1 MNGES
6 LLSPQGAP
14 HELRAIPPLAPL
26 RWLKL
31 GWADFAAA
39 PLASGFYG
47 AMFAL
52 MGWALAALFDYAY
65 QYVSTLATG
74 FLLLGPFLATG
85 LYSLSRDREQ
95 GRRAN
100 FAASLVAWRE
110 NLGGLSIYVLIV
122 TVVMLVWARAS
133 LVTFALF
140 FNGPLPDLRNF
151 VSQVFSVTN
160 LDFLAVWFAVGF
172 VFAALVFCA
181 SVVSVPMML
190 DRGTD
195 AISAAL
201 MSFLTV
207 FKNVPAMLVWAALIA
222 LLTAAGLAAAFVGLV
237 VTMPVVGHATWHAY
251 REAVAWGEA
260 SSA

>member
-1 MNGES
+1 VSGES
-6 LLSPQGAP
+6 LLSPQGES
-14 HELRAIPPLAPL
+14 HQLRDIAPLAPF

-31 GWADFAAA
+31 GWADFTAA
-39 PLASGFYG
+39 PLASAFYG

-85 LYSLSRDREQ
+85 LYALSRDREQ
-95 GRRAN
+95 GRRPD

-110 NLGGLSIYVLIV
+110 NLGGLSIYVLII
-122 TVVMLVWARAS
+122 TVVALVWARAS

-151 VSQVFSVTN
+151 VSQMLSFDN
-160 LDFLAVWFAVGF
+160 IEFLGVWFAVGF
-172 VFAALVFCA
+172 AFAALVFCA
-181 SVVSVPMML
+181 SAVSVPMML

-201 MSFLTV
+201 MSFLAV
-207 FKNVPAMLVWAALIA
+207 SRNVPAMLVWAALVA
-222 LLTAAGLAAAFVGLV
+222 LLTAAGLASAFLGLV
-237 VTMPVVGHATWHAY
+237 VTMPVVGHATWHGY

-260 SSA
+260 ASA

>member
-1 MNGES
+1 MSGES
-6 LLSPQGAP
+6 LLSPQGAT
-14 HELRAIPPLAPL
+14 HSLRDIAPLAPL
-26 RWLKL
+26 RWIKL
-31 GWADFAAA
+31 GWSDFAAA

-95 GRRAN
+95 GRRAD
-100 FAASLVAWRE
+100 FAASLVAWRG

-151 VSQVFSVTN
+151 VSQVFAVTN
-160 LDFLAVWFAVGF
+160 LDFLAVWFTVGF
-172 VFAALVFCA
+172 AFAALVFCA

-207 FKNVPAMLVWAALIA
+207 FKNVPAMLVWAALVA
-222 LLTAAGLAAAFVGLV
+222 LLTAAGLAMAFVGLV

-251 REAVAWGEA
+251 RDAVAWGEA
-260 SSA
+260 ASA